1 MEPLKVLECNV
12 PNTGSNMSEM
22 TTRNN
27 HLRTKEDQVVLTVMD
42 FPQQSPHLNHTEH
55 LSST

>member
-42 FPQQSPHLNHTEH
+42 FS
-55 LSST
+55 

>member
-1 MEPLKVLECNV
+1 MESLKVLECKV
-12 PNTGSNMSEM
+12 PTTGSNMSEM

-42 FPQQSPHLNHTEH
+42 FPQQSPDLNHTEH